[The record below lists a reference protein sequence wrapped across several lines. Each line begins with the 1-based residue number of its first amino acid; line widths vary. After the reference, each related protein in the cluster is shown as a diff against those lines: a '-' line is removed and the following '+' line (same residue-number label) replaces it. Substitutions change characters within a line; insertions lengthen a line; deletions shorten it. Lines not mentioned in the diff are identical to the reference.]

1 MAGAHDR
8 RCCTAVLKFFD
19 RIEWP
24 ELDVDRER
32 NVRFIPPLAS
42 KQRQVA

>member
-1 MAGAHDR
+1 MTGATVLP
-8 RCCTAVLKFFD
+8 CLKFFD